1 MCALHIVIAG
11 CVKFPINI
19 VHSTIRSIV
28 SETVHPNPNRVDSFV
43 VCPTFNACVSKWIVV
58 CERTC
63 LYVST
68 PYDNTLNSKS
78 QYIFR
83 NNSYWAH
90 GIAHTPDF
98 EVKSENSA
106 MTIDHFHIVVVD
118 FPAFFFRNH
127 LLCLAKFQMVDNIPF
142 WWRDA
147 THFYLNNY
155 CRKIGFSYNQMISI
169 VQKEVWYDYTH
180 LLWLTEKVSLFC
192 TPVSFRSFFTLFY
205 WCVQSSHN
213 CFFFRMASNVP

>member
-43 VCPTFNACVSKWIVV
+43 VCPTFYACVSKWIVV

-106 MTIDHFHIVVVD
+106 MTIDHFHVVVVG

-142 WWRDA
+142 GGA
-147 THFYLNNY
+147 TQLIF
-155 CRKIGFSYNQMISI
+155 ISI
-169 VQKEVWYDYTH
+169 IIAEKSVSHTIKWFLLSKKKYDMIIH
-180 LLWLTEKVSLFC
+180 ICSG
-192 TPVSFRSFFTLFY
+192 
-205 WCVQSSHN
+205 
-213 CFFFRMASNVP
+213 